1 MTSWEILPL
10 AQVHVLQTVEI
21 HLRSF
26 PNFFLSFLGPSF
38 LRDILFQFFSENA
51 QGIGFVAQ
59 ELNGKIL
66 GVVVGPLNARGYFKR
81 LLMRRW
87 WAFCLASVGAMLRKP
102 SSVFRLF
109 RAIFYR
115 GKIPPGP
122 PRALLSSIAVVPSK
136 QGRGI
141 GKTLVERWVAEVQ
154 RRGAAGCYL
163 STDACNNEVVNRF
176 YQSLGWRIEN
186 SFITPEGRRM
196 HCYVYDFIK

>member
-1 MTSWEILPL
+1 MTSWEILPF
-10 AQVHVLQTVEI
+10 AQVHVPQTVET

-26 PNFFLSFLGPSF
+26 PNFFLSFLGPNFLREFYSSF
-38 LRDILFQFFSENA
+38 LVNA

-66 GVVVGPLNARGYFKR
+66 GVVVGPLDSRGYFKR

-102 SSVFRLF
+102 SCVFRLF

-115 GKIPPGP
+115 GKVPPGP
-122 PRALLSSIAVVPSK
+122 PRALLSSIAVAPET

-141 GKTLVERWVAEVQ
+141 GKALVEHWVAEVQ
-154 RRGAAGCYL
+154 RRGATGCYL
-163 STDACNNEVVNRF
+163 ATDACSNAVVNGF
-176 YQSLGWRIEN
+176 YQNLGWRIEN
-186 SFITPEGRRM
+186 SFVTPEGRRM

>member
-1 MTSWEILPL
+1 MISWEILPL
-10 AQVHVLQTVEI
+10 AQVHVLQTVET

-38 LRDILFQFFSENA
+38 LREFYSSFLVDA

-66 GVVVGPLNARGYFKR
+66 GVVVGPLNPRGYFKR

-102 SSVFRLF
+102 SCVFRLF
-109 RAIFYR
+109 RATFYR
-115 GKIPPGP
+115 GKVPPGP
-122 PRALLSSIAVVPSK
+122 PRALLSSIAVAPEN

-141 GKTLVERWVAEVQ
+141 GKALVERWVVEVQ
-154 RRGAAGCYL
+154 RRGATGCYL
-163 STDACNNEVVNRF
+163 TTDACSNAVVNGF
-176 YQSLGWRIEN
+176 YQNIGWRIEN
-186 SFITPEGRRM
+186 TFVTPESRRM
-196 HCYVYDFIK
+196 HCYIYDFIK